1 LIPWAAKWSE
11 AVSDKSTP
19 EPTRDYFSALG
30 REPRVAP
37 WQFQQCVRA
46 VAWFARDILHLPWA
60 AAFDWHALTEAAQ
73 PLERDH
79 RTHAR
84 ETIRVSAS
92 LQAAPTC
99 LPVGVRAPAHTVSTL
114 AMLSRFHKGPRGA
127 RALYA
132 RDRVGRSPLRAGS
145 RGARALYANIHS
157 SASSGLVTPIP
168 CTPIET

>member
-30 REPRVAP
+30 REPKIAP
-37 WQFQQCVRA
+37 WPFQQCVRA

-60 AAFDWHALTEAAQ
+60 AAFDWRALAESAQ

-84 ETIRVSAS
+84 ETIRVAAS
-92 LQAAPTC
+92 PQAAPTC
-99 LPVGVRAPAHTVSTL
+99 FPVGVRAPAHTVSTL
-114 AMLSRFHKGPRGA
+114 AMLSRFHKGSRGA
-127 RALYA
+127 
-132 RDRVGRSPLRAGS
+132 SPLRAGS
-145 RGARALYANIHS
+145 RGAKPFTRGIAWGEALYANIHS